1 MPQIVIKSLKVGL
14 WVILSFIFTAN
25 STTEIITDEIPLSE
39 GSYLLNVSGESELQL
54 QGAIN
59 FETIVKRSSK
69 GKEYTILKLNLTDQ
83 QNLPS
88 HSLGFFVS
96 QQYSSAKIDNG
107 RYKISTNIKGFFNNF
122 DGVFGF
128 ANISQ
133 YGELP
138 FFTKNGSISI
148 NNINEKVVEGS
159 MNVVFENTT
168 KKSID
173 IKGNF
178 VALRK

>member
-1 MPQIVIKSLKVGL
+1 MPQLLIKSLKVGL

-25 STTEIITDEIPLSE
+25 STTEFMADEVLLSE

-54 QGAIN
+54 HGAIN
-59 FETIVKRSSK
+59 FETTVKRSSK
-69 GKEYTILKLNLTDQ
+69 GTSYTILKLNLTDQ
-83 QNLPS
+83 QNLQS

-96 QQYSSAKIDNG
+96 SQYSSTKIDNG
-107 RYKISTNIKGFFNNF
+107 RYKISENIKGFLINFN
-122 DGVFGF
+122 GVFGY

-148 NNINEKVVEGS
+148 NNINEKLVEGS
-159 MNVVFENTT
+159 INVVFENST
-168 KKSID
+168 KNRID

-178 VALRK
+178 SALRK